1 MQKTIVTLLFSVF
14 PALAACGATMKQYD
28 KSDVEI
34 LSVRQLPSGGTEI
47 LYRPILDSLY
57 YCPGA
62 RLRQDAGRQKI
73 SFVRCGIKEKC
84 EIDVRAERVDKGA
97 FKLLVPFLPENI
109 DMVFGD
115 GEAPLRK

>member
-1 MQKTIVTLLFSVF
+1 MQKTILTLLLSLS
-14 PALAACGATMKQYD
+14 PALAACGAAMKQYE
-28 KSDVEI
+28 KSDIEI
-34 LSVRQLPSGGTEI
+34 LSVQRLPSGSTEI

-57 YCPGA
+57 YCPGV

-84 EIDVRAERVDKGA
+84 EVDVRAERVDRGA
-97 FKLLVPFLPENI
+97 FKLLIPFVPENI

-115 GEAPLRK
+115 GETHLPK